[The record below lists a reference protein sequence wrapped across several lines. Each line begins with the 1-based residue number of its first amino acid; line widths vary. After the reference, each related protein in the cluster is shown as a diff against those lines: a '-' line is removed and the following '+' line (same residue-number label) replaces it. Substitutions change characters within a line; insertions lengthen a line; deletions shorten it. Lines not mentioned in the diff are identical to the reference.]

1 MATLWLVR
9 HAATADNLGGTV
21 MGRRDPEPL
30 PEGLEAAAAL
40 RLRPTAVVTS
50 PARRALRTAEALA
63 PAGVHVRIDE
73 RWRERDLGA
82 WEGQR
87 KSELPAAALTATGA
101 IRLEASPPG
110 GEPFDA
116 FEARVRAALDDVPD
130 GAVVVA
136 HNGSLRLAR
145 YVLGTPLA
153 EASAAAFA
161 HVEPLRVSR
170 ASAGP

>member
-1 MATLWLVR
+1 VGG
-9 HAATADNLGGTV
+9 AAQE
-21 MGRRDPEPL
+21 R
-30 PEGLEAAAAL
+30 AA
-40 RLRPTAVVTS
+40 R
-50 PARRALRTAEALA
+50 
-63 PAGVHVRIDE
+63 
-73 RWRERDLGA
+73 
-82 WEGQR
+82 
-87 KSELPAAALTATGA
+87 
-101 IRLEASPPG
+101 G
-110 GEPFDA
+110 GEPFGA

-145 YVLGTPLA
+145 YVLGMPLA